1 MGRVFLLVLTLAL
14 ASCARQAVYNVDD
27 RPMPVSVQKL
37 PMERI
42 EALIIEAG
50 QSRQWVFDKAEPGHL
65 VATQSAPK
73 YSASVD
79 IFYDQRTYRIS
90 YRTSRGLEEK
100 NGTIHPHYNFWVR
113 NLDKDIE
120 TRLANAAVTGR

>member
-14 ASCARQAVYNVDD
+14 SSCARQAVYNVDN

-42 EALIIEAG
+42 ETLIIEAG
-50 QSRQWVFDKAEPGHL
+50 QSRQWVFDKAGPGHL
-65 VATQSAPK
+65 VASQTAPK
-73 YSASVD
+73 YAASVD
-79 IFYDQRTYRIS
+79 VFFDQQTYRIS

-120 TRLANAAVTGR
+120 TRLANAALTGR